1 MWESNLRQISYEQ
14 LLDLMYR
21 FGFKQK
27 KKKKSQNKW
36 VGICLWSS
44 FMTFYVIFFPRSVLC
59 TKKLRGLSMLSMYSG
74 THKHKT
80 KLPSIFIEDD
90 GDDNDVKLLWFGF
103 IVQK

>member
-1 MWESNLRQISYEQ
+1 
-14 LLDLMYR
+14 
-21 FGFKQK
+21 
-27 KKKKSQNKW
+27 
-36 VGICLWSS
+36 
-44 FMTFYVIFFPRSVLC
+44 
-59 TKKLRGLSMLSMYSG
+59 MYSD